1 MATAPAAPHAAA
13 VPNVCSKTALA
24 PYIRGVRAAAA
35 SVLADL
41 QKAGGTT
48 SPLSRIVITVNSGEH
63 LVFTLTGSHFRV
75 SGTGL
80 PAACSNV
87 AQDDW
92 TG

>member
-1 MATAPAAPHAAA
+1 
-13 VPNVCSKTALA
+13 VPKVCSKTALA
-24 PYIRGVRAAAA
+24 PYIHGVRAAAA

-41 QKAGGTT
+41 QKAGGT
-48 SPLSRIVITVNSGEH
+48 SPLSRIVIMVNSGEH
-63 LVFTLTGSHFRV
+63 LVFSLTGGHFRV
-75 SGTGL
+75 SGTEL